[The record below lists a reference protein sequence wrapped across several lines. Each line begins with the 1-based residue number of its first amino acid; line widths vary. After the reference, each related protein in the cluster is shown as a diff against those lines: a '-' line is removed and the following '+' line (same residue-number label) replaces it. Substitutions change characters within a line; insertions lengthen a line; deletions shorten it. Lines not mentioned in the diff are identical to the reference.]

1 MITGPLA
8 SMLLADLG
16 ADVVK
21 VEVPETGDPFRKH
34 GGTSYSAYF
43 CTYNRNK
50 RSIALDLK
58 SPAGM
63 SAFKALVQAADILI
77 DNFRPGVMERL
88 GLGVD
93 ELRRLNA
100 KMISCSITGFGKN
113 GPYAN
118 RPAYDAVAQAQ
129 SGCTSFFMD
138 DRRLEL
144 SGPTLSDNLA
154 GLYAAYGILGAYID
168 RERHGVA
175 RHVEINM
182 LEATMAFFSSA
193 FSIYKMEGVIQ
204 KPDSRVR
211 SSQSYALK
219 AADGVIFAV
228 HMSSSQKFWGALL
241 DALDAKAVGD
251 DERFRN
257 YDGRIKNYSE
267 LSPILQKA
275 ATAFESR
282 VLVARL
288 DAGGVPFA
296 KMNSVADVFADE
308 QVAFLETFFEVEHSS
323 AGKVHGVKT
332 PVWFD
337 GQRLDDIQ
345 APPLLGEHTRD
356 ILMELGWQPEKIEEI
371 ANVG

>member
-1 MITGPLA
+1 
-8 SMLLADLG
+8 
-16 ADVVK
+16 
-21 VEVPETGDPFRKH
+21 
-34 GGTSYSAYF
+34 
-43 CTYNRNK
+43 
-50 RSIALDLK
+50 
-58 SPAGM
+58 
-63 SAFKALVQAADILI
+63 
-77 DNFRPGVMERL
+77 MERL

-144 SGPTLSDNLA
+144 SGPTPDNLA
-154 GLYAAYGILGAYID
+154 GLYAAYGILGAYIE

-219 AADGVIFAV
+219 AADGVDLCGPYVVVPEILGCA
-228 HMSSSQKFWGALL
+228 A
-241 DALDAKAVGD
+241 
-251 DERFRN
+251 
-257 YDGRIKNYSE
+257 GRSRC
-267 LSPILQKA
+267 
-275 ATAFESR
+275 ES
-282 VLVARL
+282 
-288 DAGGVPFA
+288 GG
-296 KMNSVADVFADE
+296 
-308 QVAFLETFFEVEHSS
+308 
-323 AGKVHGVKT
+323 G
-332 PVWFD
+332 
-337 GQRLDDIQ
+337 
-345 APPLLGEHTRD
+345 
-356 ILMELGWQPEKIEEI
+356 
-371 ANVG
+371 